1 MKYLIL
7 VLLSIS
13 FTSYARDCEV
23 GGISDSP
30 QKLQCG
36 FDKISVALSCNKGT
50 YFLNSS
56 RVLQAY
62 HMDVEEG
69 ASPLVFESKDMQM
82 TVVIESRNKI
92 TAELMREGR
101 TFIGTC
107 R

>member
-7 VLLSIS
+7 FVLFIS
-13 FTSYARDCEV
+13 FSTYARDCEV

-30 QKLQCG
+30 QKLQCS
-36 FDKISVALSCNKGT
+36 FDKISVSLSCTKGS

-82 TVVIESRNKI
+82 TVVIESRTKI
-92 TAELMREGR
+92 TAELLREGR
-101 TFIGTC
+101 TFLGTC